1 MGGKNVKNTMVERV
15 LEIVAPHPCF
25 GCGKIGTPLCI
36 DCKYDIIHDPF
47 WGCIACGTPT
57 AQGVCENHSHAI
69 ERAFVPG
76 VRSAALEDTIN
87 GLKFQ
92 NVKAAAKEMALLLH
106 YYLPLLPSSVRLV
119 PVPTV
124 RAHIRQR
131 GYDQVELIVRHFATL
146 RDLPIDKV
154 LQRQTTATQHIT
166 GRSERFSQ
174 AEGAYVAHGVEPGAL
189 YLVVDDVITTGATVQ
204 AAAKAI
210 LDAGG
215 RVWVAA
221 LAYQP
226 LD

>member
-1 MGGKNVKNTMVERV
+1 MGGKNVKNTIVERV

-25 GCGKIGTPLCI
+25 GCGKIDTPLCI

-47 WGCIACGTPT
+47 VGCITCGQPT
-57 AQGVCENHSHAI
+57 NTGVCNYHRYAI

-76 VRSAALEDTIN
+76 VRSTALQEAIN

-92 NVKAAAKEMALLLH
+92 HVKAAAKELAVLLQ

-124 RAHIRQR
+124 RAHVRQR
-131 GYDQVELIVRHFATL
+131 GYDQVELIVRHLAAL
-146 RDLPIDKV
+146 RGLPIERV
-154 LQRQTTATQHIT
+154 LERQTTATQHTT
-166 GRSERFSQ
+166 GRLERFLQ
-174 AEGAYVAHGVEPGAL
+174 AKGAYRAHGVEPGAL

-210 LDAGG
+210 HDAGG